1 MQEFSYIA
9 LNEQGKRIKGKIE
22 SKDRESVHKLLKK
35 NGYYPM
41 EVMRVGVLQKDVS
54 FGFGTK
60 VKTKDL
66 GLFCRQ
72 FSNIINAGVTA
83 LEALN
88 ILKQQTANVK
98 LREVIGDMH
107 DAVKGGESIS
117 DSMRNHNIFPA
128 ILINMVEA
136 GELSGNIDVSFEK
149 MALHF
154 EKDNKLKQNVK
165 KAITY
170 PAIVSVIAMV
180 VIGILLT
187 YVVPKFADMLKDIGG
202 TLPGTTQLLI
212 TVSTFLKSY
221 WYILL
226 SVLILLVV
234 LLRHYSKTEK
244 GKLFLANLKLNMP
257 LFGKISKK
265 VVSSRFT
272 STLSIMIASGIP
284 LIKAL
289 EITARVIDNYVVER
303 GIMNARDEVSR
314 GSDLSTPL
322 RNLDIFPP
330 MVIHM
335 IKIGEETGSLE
346 EIMDKVADY
355 YDNEVETAVTQLTTL
370 IEPVII
376 VALAIVVGFIV
387 LSIIQPMFSIYGS
400 INN

>member
-1 MQEFSYIA
+1 M
-9 LNEQGKRIKGKIE
+9 RI
-22 SKDRESVHKLLKK
+22 
-35 NGYYPM
+35 
-41 EVMRVGVLQKDVS
+41 GVLQKDVS

-98 LREVIGDMH
+98 LREVIGNMH

-117 DSMRNHNIFPA
+117 DSMRYHNIFPA

-226 SVLILLVV
+226 SVIIVLVV
-234 LLRHYSKTEK
+234 LLRHYGKTEE

>member
-41 EVMRVGVLQKDVS
+41 EVMRIGVLQKDVS

-98 LREVIGDMH
+98 LREVIGNMH

-117 DSMRNHNIFPA
+117 DSMRYHNIFPA

-165 KAITY
+165 K
-170 PAIVSVIAMV
+170 
-180 VIGILLT
+180 
-187 YVVPKFADMLKDIGG
+187 K
-202 TLPGTTQLLI
+202 Q
-212 TVSTFLKSY
+212 
-221 WYILL
+221 
-226 SVLILLVV
+226 
-234 LLRHYSKTEK
+234 
-244 GKLFLANLKLNMP
+244 
-257 LFGKISKK
+257 
-265 VVSSRFT
+265 
-272 STLSIMIASGIP
+272 
-284 LIKAL
+284 
-289 EITARVIDNYVVER
+289 
-303 GIMNARDEVSR
+303 
-314 GSDLSTPL
+314 
-322 RNLDIFPP
+322 
-330 MVIHM
+330 
-335 IKIGEETGSLE
+335 
-346 EIMDKVADY
+346 
-355 YDNEVETAVTQLTTL
+355 
-370 IEPVII
+370 
-376 VALAIVVGFIV
+376 
-387 LSIIQPMFSIYGS
+387 
-400 INN
+400 